1 MTMTKR
7 VNVRA
12 NVAIRNINPPIY
24 GTCNNIIMTTGD
36 ILKCL
41 CRRAQVEE
49 ILPDGRTV
57 KLNMSNYF
65 TDNGAGLSVSTV
77 VEKKN
82 INEPTV
88 TPATDET
95 TDIADTVEDSCA
107 EISSAE
113 NVETNEV
120 DTVEEAA
127 SINED
132 TVGVTAES
140 VDVVEETPI
149 EEEYHEDENAET
161 EVVEDVVDTTIN
173 SEDTVDVTAETEEV
187 HADEEKT
194 TAKKS
199 SRKKKSNK

>member
-65 TDNGAGLSVSTV
+65 TDNGAGLSASTA

-82 INEPTV
+82 ANEPTITLV
-88 TPATDET
+88 TNET
-95 TDIADTVEDSCA
+95 TDTVEDSCA
-107 EISSAE
+107 EISSVE
-113 NVETNEV
+113 NTETNEI
-120 DTVEEAA
+120 DAVEEAA
-127 SINED
+127 SIDED
-132 TVGVTAES
+132 VVDVAAES
-140 VDVVEETPI
+140 VDAVEETPV
-149 EEEYHEDENAET
+149 EEEHHEDENVEV
-161 EVVEDVVDTTIN
+161 EVVEDAVDTTVD
-173 SEDTVDVTAETEEV
+173 SEDTTEVTAETEEV

-194 TAKKS
+194 ATKKS

>member
-12 NVAIRNINPPIY
+12 NIAIRNINPPIY

-41 CRRAQVEE
+41 CRRAHVEE
-49 ILPDGRTV
+49 ILPDGHTV

-65 TDNGAGLSVSTV
+65 TDNGAGLSASTAA
-77 VEKKN
+77 VEKEN
-82 INEPTV
+82 ITEPTV

-95 TDIADTVEDSCA
+95 TDITDTVEDSCA

-113 NVETNEV
+113 NMEINEI
-120 DTVEEAA
+120 DTVEDVAPIDE
-127 SINED
+127 
-132 TVGVTAES
+132 
-140 VDVVEETPI
+140 DVVEETPI
-149 EEEYHEDENAET
+149 EEEHHEDENV
-161 EVVEDVVDTTIN
+161 EVEAVEDVADIATD

>member
-65 TDNGAGLSVSTV
+65 TDNGAGLSASTV

-82 INEPTV
+82 TNEPTITLV
-88 TPATDET
+88 TDET
-95 TDIADTVEDSCA
+95 ADTIEDSCA
-107 EISSAE
+107 EISSVE
-113 NVETNEV
+113 NIETNN
-120 DTVEEAA
+120 DIAEEASIVEDTADAAIESADITDITEEA
-127 SINED
+127 SIK
-132 TVGVTAES
+132 
-140 VDVVEETPI
+140 EEH
-149 EEEYHEDENAET
+149 HEDENAEA
-161 EVVEDVVDTTIN
+161 EVVEDVVDTTTDN
-173 SEDTVDVTAETEEV
+173 EEVTESAETEEAHV
-187 HADEEKT
+187 DEEKT
-194 TAKKS
+194 TTKKS
-199 SRKKKSNK
+199 SRKKKSSK

>member
-1 MTMTKR
+1 MMTMTKR

-65 TDNGAGLSVSTV
+65 TDNGAGLSASTI

-82 INEPTV
+82 TNEPTITLV
-88 TPATDET
+88 TDET
-95 TDIADTVEDSCA
+95 ADTVEDSCA
-107 EISSAE
+107 EISSVE
-113 NVETNEV
+113 NTETNEI

-127 SINED
+127 SIDED
-132 TVGVTAES
+132 AIGVTAES

-149 EEEYHEDENAET
+149 EEEHHEDENAET
-161 EVVEDVVDTTIN
+161 EVVEDVVDTTVGG
-173 SEDTVDVTAETEEV
+173 EDAAETEEAHV
-187 HADEEKT
+187 DEEKT
-194 TAKKS
+194 TTKKS
-199 SRKKKSNK
+199 SRKKKSSK

>member
-65 TDNGAGLSVSTV
+65 TDNGAGLSASTV

-82 INEPTV
+82 TNEPTITLV
-88 TPATDET
+88 TDENT
-95 TDIADTVEDSCA
+95 DTVKDSCA
-107 EISSAE
+107 EISSVE
-113 NVETNEV
+113 NVETNET
-120 DTVEEAA
+120 DAVEEAA
-127 SINED
+127 PADED
-132 TVGVTAES
+132 VVDIAAES
-140 VDVVEETPI
+140 VDAAEETPI
-149 EEEYHEDENAET
+149 EEEHHEDENVEA
-161 EVVEDVVDTTIN
+161 EVVEDVVDTTVD
-173 SEDTVDVTAETEEV
+173 SEDTTDVIAETEEV

-194 TAKKS
+194 TTKKS

>member
-49 ILPDGRTV
+49 ILPDGHTV

-65 TDNGAGLSVSTV
+65 TDNGAGLSVSTA

-82 INEPTV
+82 INEPAI

-95 TDIADTVEDSCA
+95 TDITDTVEDSCE

-113 NVETNEV
+113 NVEINEI
-120 DTVEEAA
+120 DTVEDAA
-127 SINED
+127 PIDE
-132 TVGVTAES
+132 
-140 VDVVEETPI
+140 DVVEETPI
-149 EEEYHEDENAET
+149 EEEHHEDENV
-161 EVVEDVVDTTIN
+161 EVEAVEDAVDITAD
-173 SEDTVDVTAETEEV
+173 SEDTVDVTTETEEV